1 MSSGRR
7 AGPGAFNLTPERI
20 VFLFALILLAGFA
33 VFLPGFSSTSNLLA
47 LVRSVSVLGILGVA
61 MALVVIGRG
70 IDLSLVALMA
80 ISLAWTLQ
88 MVAGGMPLG
97 ASLAIGVVF
106 SLVVGVITGFLIAY
120 VEIPAIF
127 ATLAMGI
134 LVYGF
139 GRWVLINLDVIY
151 LPPAARSIVWIGAG
165 SLGIV
170 PIPVL
175 VFAGVCVLAAL
186 FLRYVKSGRF

>member
-33 VFLPGFSSTSNLLA
+33 VFLPGFSTPDNLLS

-88 MVAGGMPLG
+88 LVAKGMPLAG
-97 ASLAIGVVF
+97 GLALGLAFSMACGVVPGI
-106 SLVVGVITGFLIAY
+106 LLGY

-127 ATLAMGI
+127 
-134 LVYGF
+134 
-139 GRWVLINLDVIY
+139 
-151 LPPAARSIVWIGAG
+151 
-165 SLGIV
+165 
-170 PIPVL
+170 
-175 VFAGVCVLAAL
+175 
-186 FLRYVKSGRF
+186 